1 MNKVKRMRNNAVT
14 IRMTDYERGYL
25 DNMVEESGLSMQT
38 FIIRAIKGAVI
49 RPSDEIII
57 LKEISKTFADH
68 ERQLRGMA
76 TNINQLAHIA
86 NAQGDLPIEQQLAKI
101 SQLISDYRKESEEIW
116 LLIRSSINQQKPME
130 Q

>member
-14 IRMTDYERGYL
+14 IRMTDYEREYL
-25 DNMVEESGLSMQT
+25 DNMVEESGLSIQT

-49 RPSDEIII
+49 RPSDEIIV

-86 NAQGDLPIEQQLAKI
+86 NAQGDLPTKQQLAKI
-101 SQLISDYRKESEEIW
+101 SQLISEYRKESEEIW

>member
-14 IRMTDYERGYL
+14 IRMTDYEREYL
-25 DNMVEESGLSMQT
+25 NNMVEESGLSMQT

-49 RPSDEIII
+49 RPSDEIIV

-86 NAQGDLPIEQQLAKI
+86 NAQGDLPTEQQLVKI
-101 SQLISDYRKESEEIW
+101 SQLISDYRKESEEVW
-116 LLIRSSINQQKPME
+116 LLIRSSINQQKPMG

>member
-1 MNKVKRMRNNAVT
+1 MNKVKRIRNNAVT
-14 IRMTDYERGYL
+14 IRMTDHEREHL
-25 DNMVEESGLSMQT
+25 NNMVEESGLTLQT
-38 FIIRAIKGAVI
+38 FVIRAINKAVI

-57 LKEISKTFADH
+57 LKEISKTFADL

-86 NAQGDLPIEQQLAKI
+86 NAQGDLPTEQQLERI
-101 SQLISDYRKESEEIW
+101 SLLVNDYRKESEEIW

>member
-25 DNMVEESGLSMQT
+25 DNMVEESGLSLQT
-38 FIIRAIKGAVI
+38 FIIRAIQGAVI
-49 RPSDEIII
+49 RPSDEITI

-86 NAQGDLPIEQQLAKI
+86 NAQGDLPTEQQLAKI
-101 SQLISDYRKESEEIW
+101 FQLINDYRKESEEIW

>member
-14 IRMTDYERGYL
+14 IRMTDYEREYL
-25 DNMVEESGLSMQT
+25 DNMVEESGLSIQT

-49 RPSDEIII
+49 RPSDEIIV

-86 NAQGDLPIEQQLAKI
+86 NAQGDLPTKQQLAKI

>member
-1 MNKVKRMRNNAVT
+1 MNKVKRIRNNAVT
-14 IRMTDYERGYL
+14 IRMTDYERERL
-25 DNMVEESGLSMQT
+25 NNMVEESGLTLQT
-38 FIIRAIKGAVI
+38 FVIRSINKAVI

-57 LKEISKTFADH
+57 LKEISKTFADL

-86 NAQGDLPIEQQLAKI
+86 NAQGDLPTEQQLEKI
-101 SQLISDYRKESEEIW
+101 SLLVNDYRKESEEIW

-130 Q
+130 R

>member
-14 IRMTDYERGYL
+14 VRMTDYEREYL
-25 DNMVEESGLSMQT
+25 DNMVEESGLSIQT
-38 FIIRAIKGAVI
+38 FVIRAIKGAVI

-86 NAQGDLPIEQQLAKI
+86 NAQGDLPTEQQLAKI

-116 LLIRSSINQQKPME
+116 LLIRSSINQQKLMG

>member
-14 IRMTDYERGYL
+14 IRMTDYGRGYL

-86 NAQGDLPIEQQLAKI
+86 NAQGDLPTEQQLAKI

>member
-14 IRMTDYERGYL
+14 IRMTDYEREYL

-86 NAQGDLPIEQQLAKI
+86 NAQGDLPTEQQLAKI

-116 LLIRSSINQQKPME
+116 LLIRSSINQQKPMG

>member
-1 MNKVKRMRNNAVT
+1 MNKVKRIRNNAVT
-14 IRMTDYERGYL
+14 IRMTDYEREYL
-25 DNMVEESGLSMQT
+25 DNMVEESGRTIQT

-49 RPSDEIII
+49 RPSDEIMI

-86 NAQGDLPIEQQLAKI
+86 NAQGDLPTEQQLAKI
-101 SQLISDYRKESEEIW
+101 FQLINDYRKESAEIW
-116 LLIRSSINQQKPME
+116 LLIRSSINQQKPMGR
-130 Q
+130 

>member
-14 IRMTDYERGYL
+14 IRMTDYEREYL

-116 LLIRSSINQQKPME
+116 LLIRSSINQQKPMG